1 MELVTNCHEQF
12 DSDVLLQG
20 CGWLQRNLP
29 LASHS
34 FHAMHSVHYVS
45 IYSIYLYTYIRGRL
59 VEKCPEW
66 SEEERSEKKRSIATF
81 RGSLECHFLVS
92 IFGGSLA
99 RNAFWRDSRS
109 ATCDVFPYK
118 VHNPQARQASSVN
131 RRVATSDDFI
141 LGDLWVAKTRKS
153 GVFSTP
159 RFPLQRKKELKNLR
173 LSWLFSDNL

>member
-45 IYSIYLYTYIRGRL
+45 IYSIDLYTYIRGRL
-59 VEKCPEW
+59 VEKCPER

-81 RGSLECHFLVS
+81 RGSLECHFLAS

-99 RNAFWRDSRS
+99 RNAF
-109 ATCDVFPYK
+109 
-118 VHNPQARQASSVN
+118 
-131 RRVATSDDFI
+131 
-141 LGDLWVAKTRKS
+141 
-153 GVFSTP
+153 
-159 RFPLQRKKELKNLR
+159 
-173 LSWLFSDNL
+173 